1 MLLFCKGECKLAVN
15 RHQGIYDNGKV
26 LPQVYRERVLDLHHQ
41 GFLQRQISQNMRVS
55 IGYVNKVVQFYEN
68 NNSSLAAPRT
78 TPVRNKMSA
87 DVVEYLESEKL
98 CKPSMY
104 TSELQQ
110 HLLLDGV
117 SPPGQLPSTS
127 AIKKCIREDCRMTK
141 KKVSQVPKESLSEEN
156 TEYTDFYLDQIAH
169 HDYTKLHFFDECS
182 VIVTSGNR
190 VYGNSYIGKPAIE
203 IQRYASNANYTL
215 NLLHSA
221 NGVDY
226 FDVLRGPSNG
236 MELLNFFNE
245 ALSINRIDGSTI
257 LENGD
262 VVIMGNGG
270 FHHGH
275 FTEAV
280 LRDILNEHGVRLL
293 FQPAYSPHPNT
304 CEFCFHPVKCYLKQ
318 NSSLTAD
325 ETEIVIGEAESKI
338 SPANSIAYFRKC
350 GYV

>member
-1 MLLFCKGECKLAVN
+1 MAKYCHKFTVKECLIYTIKVSRKGKFCKTCEVASDTSTKSY
-15 RHQGIYDNGKV
+15 IKY
-26 LPQVYRERVLDLHHQ
+26 
-41 GFLQRQISQNMRVS
+41 I
-55 IGYVNKVVQFYEN
+55 KVVQFYEN

-78 TPVRNKMSA
+78 TPVRYKMSA
-87 DVVEYLESEKL
+87 DVECLESEKL
-98 CKPSMY
+98 CK
-104 TSELQQ
+104 LQQ
-110 HLLLDGV
+110 RLLLDGV

-141 KKVSQVPKESLSEEN
+141 KKVSQVPKESLSQEN

-245 ALSINRIDGSTI
+245 ALSINRVDGSTI
-257 LENGD
+257 LKR
-262 VVIMGNGG
+262 M
-270 FHHGH
+270 
-275 FTEAV
+275 AM
-280 LRDILNEHGVRLL
+280 
-293 FQPAYSPHPNT
+293 
-304 CEFCFHPVKCYLKQ
+304 
-318 NSSLTAD
+318 
-325 ETEIVIGEAESKI
+325 
-338 SPANSIAYFRKC
+338 
-350 GYV
+350 

>member
-1 MLLFCKGECKLAVN
+1 MLLFCKGECKLAIN

-26 LPQVYRERVLDLHHQ
+26 LPQVYCERVLDPHHQ
-41 GFLQRQISQNMRVS
+41 GLSQRQISQNMRGSV
-55 IGYVNKVVQFYEN
+55 GYVNKVVQFYEN

-78 TPVRNKMSA
+78 TPVRYKMSA
-87 DVVEYLESEKL
+87 DVVECLESEKL
-98 CKPSMY
+98 CK
-104 TSELQQ
+104 LQQ
-110 HLLLDGV
+110 RLLLDGV
-117 SPPGQLPSTS
+117 SPPGQLPSPS

-141 KKVSQVPKESLSEEN
+141 KKVSQVPKESLSQEN

-236 MELLNFFNE
+236 MELLNFFNK
-245 ALSINRIDGSTI
+245 ALSIN
-257 LENGD
+257 N
-262 VVIMGNGG
+262 
-270 FHHGH
+270 
-275 FTEAV
+275 
-280 LRDILNEHGVRLL
+280 
-293 FQPAYSPHPNT
+293 
-304 CEFCFHPVKCYLKQ
+304 K
-318 NSSLTAD
+318 
-325 ETEIVIGEAESKI
+325 
-338 SPANSIAYFRKC
+338 
-350 GYV
+350 

>member
-1 MLLFCKGECKLAVN
+1 MTG
-15 RHQGIYDNGKV
+15 Q
-26 LPQVYRERVLDLHHQ
+26 QVYRERVLDLHHQ
-41 GFLQRQISQNMRVS
+41 DFLQRQISQNMRVS

-110 HLLLDGV
+110 RLLLVGV
-117 SPPGQLPSTS
+117 SPPGQLTSPS

-190 VYGNSYIGKPAIE
+190 NKSYIGKPAIE

-245 ALSINRIDGSTI
+245 ALSINRVDGSTI
-257 LENGD
+257 LKR
-262 VVIMGNGG
+262 M
-270 FHHGH
+270 
-275 FTEAV
+275 AM
-280 LRDILNEHGVRLL
+280 
-293 FQPAYSPHPNT
+293 
-304 CEFCFHPVKCYLKQ
+304 
-318 NSSLTAD
+318 
-325 ETEIVIGEAESKI
+325 
-338 SPANSIAYFRKC
+338 
-350 GYV
+350 